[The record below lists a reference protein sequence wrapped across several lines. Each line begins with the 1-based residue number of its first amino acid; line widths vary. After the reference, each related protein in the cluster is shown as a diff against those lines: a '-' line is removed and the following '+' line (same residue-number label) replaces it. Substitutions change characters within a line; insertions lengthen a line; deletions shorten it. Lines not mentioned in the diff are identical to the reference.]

1 MKIGILQFD
10 IAWEDK
16 EENFR
21 RIKKLIPERV
31 DCDLIVLPEVFNTG
45 FSMNPQIAEERG
57 GKTERFLS
65 GLASSLNTKV
75 LAGYVL
81 KSKGKIKNT
90 ANLFSE
96 KGEKIASYSKIHLF
110 SPLGED
116 KVFKRGNRTVL
127 FKINKTPCSVFICYD
142 LRFPEVFRKI
152 AEKVTLIF
160 IIANWPESRADH
172 WRCLLRA
179 RAIENQCFIVGVNR
193 VGEDLNGIKYRGD
206 SSVFDPWG
214 EPIFDASDSEG
225 FFVID
230 IDTDRVRKTREKF
243 PFLKDR
249 VFKR

>member
-1 MKIGILQFD
+1 MKIGIVQFD

-31 DCDLIVLPEVFNTG
+31 DCDIIVLPEVFNTG
-45 FSMNPQIAEERG
+45 FSMNPQVAEERG

-75 LAGYVL
+75 LAGYVVN
-81 KSKGKIKNT
+81 SKGKLKNT
-90 ANLFSE
+90 AALFSE

-116 KVFKRGNRTVL
+116 KVFIRGNRTVL

-142 LRFPEVFRKI
+142 LRFPEIFRKV
-152 AEKVTLIF
+152 AEKVKVIF
-160 IIANWPESRADH
+160 LIANWPQSRAEH
-172 WRCLLRA
+172 WKCLLMA
-179 RAIENQCFIVGVNR
+179 RAIENQCFVVGVNR
-193 VGEDLNGIKYRGD
+193 VGEDLNAIRYSGD
-206 SSVFDPWG
+206 SIVFDPWG
-214 EPIFDASDSEG
+214 NEIFNAFNKEG
-225 FFVID
+225 FFELKL
-230 IDTDRVRKTREKF
+230 DTNRVKEIREKF

-249 VFKR
+249 RF